1 MMRIVLPLSLL
12 LTLAACG
19 TVPRGGGYYEDDGPH
34 DRPHIDVSKI
44 PDAVP
49 KSEPLAATGN
59 KPYTVFGVAYQP
71 LPSARGYRER
81 GVASWYGRK
90 FHGKRTSTGEPYDM
104 YAMTAAHKTLP
115 IPSYVRVRSLQN
127 GRSVVVRV
135 NDRGPFLHNRVIDL
149 SYAAAARLGIVDT
162 GTGLVEVEAI
172 EADRSQPTLARA
184 VQIIPMAEAAEP
196 TAEALAA
203 PKLAVQVGAFA
214 QQDNAQA
221 LRLKLE
227 QAGLPVYVQ
236 PPSDTG
242 TPLYRVRL
250 GPIDNVEQGD
260 QLVAEAARQGIVDAV
275 IVVE

>member
-1 MMRIVLPLSLL
+1 MKNVALLSCLL
-12 LTLAACG
+12 LLAACG
-19 TVPRGGGYYEDDGPH
+19 SVPRGGGYYEDDGPH
-34 DRPHIDVSKI
+34 DRPHIDISKI

-49 KSEPLAATGN
+49 KAEPLAATGN
-59 KPYTVFGVAYQP
+59 KPYTVFGVGYRP
-71 LPSARGYRER
+71 LASARGYRER
-81 GVASWYGRK
+81 GVASWYGKK
-90 FHGKRTSTGEPYDM
+90 FHGKRTSSGEAYDM

-115 IPSYVRVRSLQN
+115 IPSYVRVRNLQN

-149 SYAAAARLGIVDT
+149 SYAAAARLDILAT

-172 EADRSQPTLARA
+172 DVGAPATTTARA

-196 TAEALAA
+196 QAEALAA
-203 PKLAVQVGAFA
+203 PKLAVQVGAFTQA
-214 QQDNAQA
+214 DNAQA
-221 LRLKLE
+221 LRTKLE

-236 PPSDTG
+236 PPTDGGPS
-242 TPLYRVRL
+242 LYRVRL

-260 QLVAEAARQGIVDAV
+260 HLVAEAARQGITDAV

>member
-1 MMRIVLPLSLL
+1 MKRAAVPLVCLL
-12 LTLAACG
+12 LAACG

-49 KSEPLAATGN
+49 KPEPLAPSGN
-59 KPYTVFGVAYQP
+59 KPYQVFGVSYQP
-71 LPSARGYRER
+71 LTTARGYRER
-81 GVASWYGRK
+81 GVASWYGKK
-90 FHGKRTSTGEPYDM
+90 FHGRRTSSGEAYDM
-104 YAMTAAHKTLP
+104 YGMTAAHKTLP
-115 IPSYVRVRSLQN
+115 IPCYVRVRNLQN

-149 SYAAAARLGIVDT
+149 SYAAAARLDILAT

-172 EADRSQPTLARA
+172 ESDRPSPTLARGI
-184 VQIIPMAEAAEP
+184 QIIPMAQAAEP
-196 TAEALAA
+196 EAEALAA

-214 QQDNAQA
+214 QSDNAEG

-227 QAGLPVYVQ
+227 QAGLPAYVQ
-236 PPSDTG
+236 PPSDGGRTV
-242 TPLYRVRL
+242 YRVRL
-250 GPIDNVEQGD
+250 GPIDTVEHGD
-260 QLVAEAARQGIVDAV
+260 RLVAEAARQGITDAV